1 VRESKRAQGDGFL
14 STTPILCLLLRQNP
28 LHRLCVQNQNNW
40 RRSEQGSKVNA
51 VRAPFEDAEATLS
64 FIYALV
70 DEVGFFLRQVTQ

>member
-1 VRESKRAQGDGFL
+1 
-14 STTPILCLLLRQNP
+14 
-28 LHRLCVQNQNNW
+28 VQNQNNW

-70 DEVGFFLRQVTQ
+70 DEVVFFLRQVTQ